1 MKEPK
6 EFIVRKKIVLKAPPS
21 AVWNAL
27 TNPKKTRKY
36 FFNCEVFSDW
46 EKGSTIVFRG
56 QMFLLK
62 QIEMSG
68 IIIEIIPEQLLKYS
82 LQNGKDEDSF
92 STVTEVLTYENGET
106 TLCVTD
112 DVGQGEGAD
121 KRYRRSTKAWNSAMK
136 GLKDLI
142 KKEMASE

>member
-1 MKEPK
+1 MKKVE
-6 EFIVRKKIVLKAPPS
+6 EFIVRKKIVVKAEPS
-21 AVWNAL
+21 VVWDAL

-62 QIEMSG
+62 QIEMKG
-68 IIIEIIPEQLLKYS
+68 FILEIIPEQLLKYS
-82 LQNGKDEDSF
+82 LQNGTEEDSF

-106 TLCVTD
+106 TLTVTD

-121 KRYRRSTKAWNSAMK
+121 KRYKRSAKAWNSVIK
-136 GLKDLI
+136 GLKELI
-142 KKEMASE
+142 KKETGTL